1 MGFLIVDVVET
12 LNMTNSDYSM
22 VTYLSSM
29 AEGLQP

>member
-1 MGFLIVDVVET
+1 METLIVDDVET
-12 LNMTNSDYSM
+12 LNMTKSKYSM